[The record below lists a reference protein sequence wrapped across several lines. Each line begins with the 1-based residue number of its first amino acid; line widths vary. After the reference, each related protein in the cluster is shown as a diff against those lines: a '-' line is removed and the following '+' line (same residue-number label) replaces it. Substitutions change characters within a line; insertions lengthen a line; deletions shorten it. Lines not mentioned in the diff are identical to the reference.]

1 MDFQFRRDTKMQ
13 MKKLNI
19 TISPEILQ
27 SCLLGVISVAALTAV
42 MALIG
47 RPTLGEAVIALLYL
61 LPISFSTTR
70 WGQASGICAAVA
82 AALAFDFFF
91 IPPFYTFTVGSLEGW
106 LVLAIF
112 LAVAILIVGRIQFG
126 LSRALQ
132 REREAIFMYELSS
145 ALAGL
150 RKQDAIAR
158 TLANQIRQIYQAA
171 LVKVLILLDGSSQVA
186 FAPQD
191 GTMKGEPD
199 LTLPIM
205 TARGMVGEISIWR
218 GEIPLPDE
226 ENRLLQSFAMQGA
239 MALERARLDENREK
253 I

>member
-1 MDFQFRRDTKMQ
+1 MEFLFQMEAERQ
-13 MKKLNI
+13 MKNLNVSI
-19 TISPEILQ
+19 TPELFIN
-27 SCLLGVISVAALTAV
+27 CLLGVISVAVLTAA

-47 RPTLGEAVIALLYL
+47 RPILGEAVIALLYL
-61 LPISFSTTR
+61 LPISYSTTR

-91 IPPFYTFTVGSLEGW
+91 IPPFYTFNVGSLEGW

-126 LSRALQ
+126 LAQALQ
-132 REREAIFMYELSS
+132 REHEAIFMFELSS

-158 TLANQIRQIYQAA
+158 TLANQIRQLYQAA
-171 LVKVLILLDGSSQVA
+171 LVKVVILLEDSSQNT
-186 FAPQD
+186 FAPPD
-191 GTMKGEPD
+191 GEMNSEPD
-199 LTLPIM
+199 LTIPIM
-205 TARGMVGEISIWR
+205 TGREMAGEISIWR
-218 GEIPLPDE
+218 GKIPLPSE
-226 ENRLLQSFAMQGA
+226 ESRLLQSFAMQGA